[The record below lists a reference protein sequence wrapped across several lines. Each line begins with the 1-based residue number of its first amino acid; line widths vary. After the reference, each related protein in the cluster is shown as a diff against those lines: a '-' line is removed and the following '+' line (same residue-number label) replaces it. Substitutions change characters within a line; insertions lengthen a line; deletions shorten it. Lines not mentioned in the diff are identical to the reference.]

1 MNVIAGCFNLMDPE
15 KTSVSN
21 ILKANLYGNSFNIQ
35 SIHGDLKNQ
44 NGKSNNCDV
53 VGLPLTEDFAVSG
66 LSCCY

>member
-21 ILKANLYGNSFNIQ
+21 ILKANLYGNSFHIQ

-44 NGKSNNCDV
+44 NGKPNNCDV
-53 VGLPLTEDFAVSG
+53 GGLLVTEDVAVSW
-66 LSCCY
+66 LSC